1 MSQGPKSEPPQTTP
15 QNPSVKPRDLCG
27 ERVSPT
33 SEVQCP
39 RSEPWLPASKLPKLP
54 ARYSNSSLI
63 SFVRNILVTNP
74 LFPKFY
80 ADVVLSSAPNSREAK
95 ILRPQYKKILEKVNE
110 AINTMSPT
118 KTCTHIKVTGV
129 RCGSPALYG
138 ERFCY
143 FHQNAHRGVRKPPQS
158 RLHPIAI
165 LEDEES
171 IQSSLMEVINAL
183 MRNTIDLKRAEL
195 ILRALHIAVK
205 NSRRAKFGNSHDM
218 VREVPE
224 YSFPQEETHV
234 EKEMNV
240 GTAALGC
247 PGGEAA
253 ASTQPAAAAWVEP
266 GEPGAEDELPAVSA
280 MKPRPVVEEDPELWE
295 RMERGGQILKRQ
307 EAERKAQAREGIA
320 AEATTGHVGTAAL
333 GCPSGPEVPV
343 RSALPSTSTTSVPA
357 HDFKK
362 QTQSTNAQAAPA
374 ASQSVEESKAAI
386 ASAAERRVP
395 EQKLAIA
402 SAAETCV
409 PEQKSAIAG
418 AAETCV
424 LEGRPKVA
432 QRFSAGNEAVTTT
445 RAVGTPDPR
454 PQTPTPPRKPAQ
466 TAPAPK
472 KRKNAAHRASGG

>member
-1 MSQGPKSEPPQTTP
+1 M
-15 QNPSVKPRDLCG
+15 
-27 ERVSPT
+27 
-33 SEVQCP
+33 
-39 RSEPWLPASKLPKLP
+39 A
-54 ARYSNSSLI
+54 
-63 SFVRNILVTNP
+63 
-74 LFPKFY
+74 
-80 ADVVLSSAPNSREAK
+80 
-95 ILRPQYKKILEKVNE
+95 
-110 AINTMSPT
+110 PT

-165 LEDEES
+165 LEDEAS

-224 YSFPQEETHV
+224 YADPEVRSDMGPSTVH
-234 EKEMNV
+234 V
-240 GTAALGC
+240 GTGAIAR
-247 PGGEAA
+247 PASEASAA
-253 ASTQPAAAAWVEP
+253 ASMLGQSVASNDWPEP

-280 MKPRPVVEEDPELWE
+280 MRPRPVVEEDPELWE

-307 EAERKAQAREGIA
+307 EAESKAQASA
-320 AEATTGHVGTAAL
+320 
-333 GCPSGPEVPV
+333 VP
-343 RSALPSTSTTSVPA
+343 P

-362 QTQSTNAQAAPA
+362 LDSTDRQAAPA
-374 ASQSVEESKAAI
+374 ATQSV
-386 ASAAERRVP
+386 P
-395 EQKLAIA
+395 
-402 SAAETCV
+402 
-409 PEQKSAIAG
+409 
-418 AAETCV
+418 
-424 LEGRPKVA
+424 EGRPKVA
-432 QRFSAGNEAVTTT
+432 QRFSAGNAANQTM

-454 PQTPTPPRKPAQ
+454 VESPTAPPRKPAQ

-472 KRKNAAHRASGG
+472 ERKNAAHRASGG

>member
-1 MSQGPKSEPPQTTP
+1 MP
-15 QNPSVKPRDLCG
+15 DLWNLA
-27 ERVSPT
+27 
-33 SEVQCP
+33 Q
-39 RSEPWLPASKLPKLP
+39 ALPKLP
-54 ARYSNSSLI
+54 ARYQKEPLI
-63 SFVRNILVTNP
+63 SFVRNILLSSP
-74 LFPKFY
+74 FFPKFY
-80 ADVVLSSAPNSREAK
+80 ADVVLHSAPNSPESK
-95 ILRPQYKKILEKVNE
+95 ILRPQYQKLLLKVQQ
-110 AINTMSPT
+110 AIQSMAPT

-205 NSRRAKFGNSHDM
+205 NSRRTKFSSHSDEM
-218 VREVPE
+218 IREVPE
-224 YSFPQEETHV
+224 YSFPEEETHV

-240 GTAALGC
+240 GTAAIGC
-247 PGGEAA
+247 PASGASAA
-253 ASTQPAAAAWVEP
+253 AAAAWVEP
-266 GEPGAEDELPAVSA
+266 GEAGAEDELPAVSA

-307 EAERKAQAREGIA
+307 EAESKAQASA
-320 AEATTGHVGTAAL
+320 
-333 GCPSGPEVPV
+333 VP
-343 RSALPSTSTTSVPA
+343 P

-362 QTQSTNAQAAPA
+362 QDSTDRQAAPA
-374 ASQSVEESKAAI
+374 ATQSV
-386 ASAAERRVP
+386 P
-395 EQKLAIA
+395 
-402 SAAETCV
+402 
-409 PEQKSAIAG
+409 
-418 AAETCV
+418 
-424 LEGRPKVA
+424 EGRPTVA
-432 QRFSAGNEAVTTT
+432 QRFSAGNDANQTT

-454 PQTPTPPRKPAQ
+454 PQSPTAPPRKPAQ

-472 KRKNAAHRASGG
+472 ERKIAAHRASGG

>member
-224 YSFPQEETHV
+224 YSFPEEETHV

-240 GTAALGC
+240 GTAAIGC
-247 PGGEAA
+247 PASEASAA
-253 ASTQPAAAAWVEP
+253 ASMPQAAAAAWVEP

-280 MKPRPVVEEDPELWE
+280 MKPRPVVDEDPELWE

-307 EAERKAQAREGIA
+307 EAERKAQA
-320 AEATTGHVGTAAL
+320 
-333 GCPSGPEVPV
+333 
-343 RSALPSTSTTSVPA
+343 SAVPA

-362 QTQSTNAQAAPA
+362 QDSTEGQAAPA
-374 ASQSVEESKAAI
+374 ATQSVGQAKSSSSRIAI
-386 ASAAERRVP
+386 ESAAEGRVP
-395 EQKLAIA
+395 E
-402 SAAETCV
+402 
-409 PEQKSAIAG
+409 
-418 AAETCV
+418 
-424 LEGRPKVA
+424 GRPTVA
-432 QRFSAGNEAVTTT
+432 QRFSAGNAGQQTT
-445 RAVGTPDPR
+445 RAYGTPDPR
-454 PQTPTPPRKPAQ
+454 LQTSNPPRKPAQ

-472 KRKNAAHRASGG
+472 ERKTTAHRASGG